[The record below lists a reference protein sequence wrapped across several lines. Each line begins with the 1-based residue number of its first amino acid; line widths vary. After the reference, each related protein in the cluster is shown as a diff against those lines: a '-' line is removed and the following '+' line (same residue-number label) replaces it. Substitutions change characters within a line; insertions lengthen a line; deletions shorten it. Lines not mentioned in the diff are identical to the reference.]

1 MALLTF
7 CLVLTGIF
15 FIAPIEAEAAVGS
28 TFTMDNVT
36 YMVLSESGEEGTV
49 TVSGSTVSEQGAV
62 TIPSSVTNGSVT
74 YTVTAIGANAFYG
87 NTYVTAIE
95 LPNTLTTIGANAF
108 NGCTGI
114 TKVEIPASVTSIN
127 ANAFANCTNL
137 QEIRIYAKNITFAS
151 GSIIP
156 NQGAYY
162 CYSGSIAETF
172 AQSNGATSITYVY
185 DATCDLNGGT
195 GTGVVTTVPIAA
207 GETFSVSSLSN
218 TASKTGYNL
227 TKYVDQYGDGYLL
240 MMVRNNITMKEG
252 GLHFTAQWSPRVYN
266 VELDPNGGE
275 GDFVALTM
283 TYDAEVPELDNHYPF
298 RAGYTFAGYF
308 GNQDGT
314 GTMYYSQD
322 LEPSATYNVAGSSVL
337 YAKWIPNTYSVTYDL
352 DGGTHEECVNFT
364 ATYGESYVLLPDTV
378 PTKSGYTFVQWEYTY
393 AMDGYTV
400 IMDDEMIGQEAPF
413 EFTEDL
419 TFTAIWKERSPVRF
433 EIASIEKEQE
443 YFLNDP
449 FDVFSGILYYDN
461 GEYIRLIVYESDVTG
476 FSTATIQKEPVT
488 ATVTKQGCTDTF
500 TYTVGYD
507 YANCAHTWVQNYA
520 HEVQCQHCETRV
532 LLLGN
537 SKEYD
542 GEPMVAELKVL
553 NGEFDTSSLTIAY
566 GTEDGQ
572 PPSGLGAHNALVM
585 IGDGYIQNT
594 LSIYSYYTAEF
605 YFEDL
610 NGEYVIDESMTARK
624 QSLGYT
630 DQMFNTPFGFVQQS
644 YEPIPIEPDGSTVLK
659 LYYDREVANVT
670 LYPNGG
676 AFENGE
682 SVQIQVKYGTP
693 FWDAVQG
700 VEIPERDRL
709 SYKFLGW
716 TLDGILITEDDE
728 RTMSLNGV
736 ELFASWQE
744 RVVVGIEIPEDK
756 LVQWYSK
763 LSTEKF
769 REFEAFIRYADNS
782 TEPIT
787 VTENMLTGFDLS
799 VLTPLDEYCTA
810 TVNYKTFSADFTY
823 YVRNISQ
830 IEYYVK
836 LDEGYYE
843 SDVLDYYEGQT
854 ITLMDDDAFER
865 MGYTFYGWSDNT
877 NGGTYAAGEAYTLQ
891 SGDTVLDAVWKLNA
905 PTLTSNVGD
914 TLEFVYDGI
923 ARDVTITAEHELGN
937 QVTYTYN
944 WYKGNCNPILPPGAE
959 QVWSLGDVI
968 FEGQTY
974 AFVNVS
980 QCYDD
985 LYKERGLYYYIEVI
999 AAHGENTS
1007 KYVYTLY
1014 VNIEKGDQ
1022 TITLSENEF
1031 TYSEGLTID
1040 FADYV
1045 SGAGDGAISYAVSAQ
1060 NGVTFDFAN
1069 GVVSN
1074 ITKAG
1079 GTFTLTVNK
1088 AASDNCNAATETFT
1102 VTLNKGAQTLSV
1114 SGTPS
1119 APNWK
1124 EAFTV
1129 SVSGNKGALSYAIT
1143 SGSASVDT
1151 NGVITANGAGQVRYS
1166 VTAAATDL
1174 YEAKTQ
1180 EFSVTYAK
1188 AAGNLAPDYVA
1199 PSEQTICAESGDLY
1213 EVIAVPDGWYMN
1225 TIKMVQSG
1233 VLAVT
1238 ATFTPS
1244 DTVNYDTYVEEFTV
1258 YVEEHAEGDEATCTT
1273 PQICTRCNTVLA
1285 EALGHDFSSSA
1296 WTDLGESG
1304 HAHQCSRCDV
1314 YDEIIPHY
1322 SEDEATCTTPKTCDS
1337 CGYVMEPSGDH
1348 SFTEEIADTAHLKE
1362 EASSCVSGATYWYD
1376 CAYCDEISDTL
1387 YFTAGA
1393 QGAHSFDGDGFCTL
1407 CDGVEAPYYNE
1418 NRDINGDGTPDGAYE
1433 VSKVGHLYWFP
1444 SDFGEYIDGNVF
1456 LMNDIVVNENVL
1468 LEDGSLNA
1476 SAVESFRI
1484 WKLLFGLGEDY
1495 VFDGNGK
1502 FISGLYLIDY
1512 DVSGFGVGG
1521 LLGENHGIIKN
1532 LTVKNSYLE
1541 GYEFSSIVYYNGGIV
1556 ENCHSVNNT
1565 LVSKYGGGGV
1575 VGINYGNGTIKD
1587 CTNSSN
1593 LYVENGLDD
1602 ETIEIFLG
1610 GIVAKNE
1617 GEVII
1622 KNCVNYGTITST
1634 ANSSEYIIVGG
1645 IIGGNDYE
1653 GTVEITNCHNK
1664 GNIIVQSI
1672 TPAVGGVVGFG
1683 VYNRIS
1689 DCTNTGNI
1697 TVDANYD
1704 EAVGGII
1711 GVSSSSVTIER
1722 CYNAGDIEIN
1732 AGSFGYSVA
1741 GIAGWTMTTTIV
1753 NSYNVGNIEVTFDE
1767 NFDENNADIMATS
1780 GIANIETSL
1789 VGNCYNAGEIIIPA
1803 EYQST
1808 LIYGGVIVLDDN
1820 DTSSLVE
1827 NNYYLN
1833 ATANEHGGR
1842 TAEQFASGEVAYA
1855 LCKQIVI
1862 DEEFTID
1869 GSAWGQTIGTDLTPV
1884 FDGDKVY
1891 AISHCANNA
1900 TLYANDQ
1907 SAVYIL
1913 TKTDAKEST
1922 CQVQGNNAYWTCSI
1936 CNKVYADENCT
1947 IVTSVEDSKLDLADH
1962 DWSATWDYEDEDG
1975 HAHKCLTPGCNEIST
1990 LEDHVEG
1997 APATEDDPQLC
2008 IECGYVITPATGH
2021 VNHVSSGEYG
2031 YDENSHWF
2039 KCTGC
2044 NTYKI
2049 DQTAHQFD
2057 NACDVDCICGYQR
2070 TIEHNYTE
2078 LKFNETHHWY
2088 VCSVCGSE
2096 KANSRVAHSG
2106 STSDC
2111 QHKAECA
2118 TCGQTYGDFGDH
2130 VYDTTKWV
2138 SIDNEHHA
2146 HECMLCDAY
2155 TDATDHYSAD
2165 EATCTEDRLCDACGH
2180 KMADAHGHSYTKQ
2193 IESPVYLKAEGEDCQ
2208 SHHTYYYACE
2218 HCDASSKDDT
2228 DTFFEGV
2235 AVGAHKMSATWT
2247 TEYAEETNAGWH
2259 YHACTV
2265 DGCDYREDE
2274 GDCAGGENTCIALA
2288 ICSTCQKAYGKYA
2301 EHSFGNTWEYKDAT
2315 GHAHVCTVKGCNEHD
2330 EIMAHTPNIPAATE
2344 ESAQYCT
2351 ACQYQMAAQL
2361 NHTHSPA
2368 TEWTSNATHHWKACG
2383 GCDEHLEE
2391 APHSYDPNNSCD
2403 TTCEVCN
2410 AVREVSHDFTG
2421 EWEKDASG
2429 YWHVCAKNGCSVTD
2443 TKQNHESAG
2452 AATET
2457 DPEVCSICGWQIAPA
2472 LGHTTHTPEAEWQK
2486 NETHH
2491 WHECTGCDDQE
2502 LDKSA
2507 HNDGNNDGSCDTC
2520 GYAMSVTP
2528 PPHTHSHSST
2538 WVTDANEHWNECE
2551 CGDKANKAAHVDN
2564 NGDNKCDTCDY
2575 TMPAHDP
2582 DTPPVDNPP
2591 KDDNDGLGTG
2601 AIVGIAIGS
2610 VAVVGGGGF
2619 VLFWFVIRKKRR

>member
-1 MALLTF
+1 MKTDTIQTRKGITRCLMALLTF
-7 CLVLTGIF
+7 CLVLTGVF
-15 FIAPIEAEAAVGS
+15 FIAPIEAEAAVGG
-28 TFTMDNVT
+28 TFTVDNIT

-62 TIPSSVTNGSVT
+62 TIPNSVTNGSVT
-74 YTVTAIGANAFYG
+74 YTVTAIGASAFYG

-95 LPNTLTTIGANAF
+95 LPNTLTTVGANAF

-114 TKVEIPASVTSIN
+114 TKVEIPASVTSIGV
-127 ANAFANCTNL
+127 NAFANCSAL
-137 QEIRIYAKNITFAS
+137 DEVRV
-151 GSIIP
+151 
-156 NQGAYY
+156 
-162 CYSGSIAETF
+162 YSKTV
-172 AQSNGATSITYVY
+172 NVGATAFPSTVEAWYVY
-185 DATCDLNGGT
+185 DGSTAETYAQNNSEGLTKIASLYDVTFNYNYGT
-195 GTGVVTTVPIAA
+195 AGSFTVKPLAV
-207 GETFSVSSLSN
+207 GETLRLPRDFSTIATRKGHTIVSLTCNDGN
-218 TASKTGYNL
+218 TYNNGIANVL
-227 TKYVDQYGDGYLL
+227 ANTVA
-240 MMVRNNITMKEG
+240 MIEG
-252 GLHFTAQWSPRVYN
+252 GLTFTVNWEANTYTVT
-266 VELDPNGGE
+266 LDPNGGDYE
-275 GDFVALTM
+275 ATTV
-283 TYDAEVPELDNHYPF
+283 EVTFGPKVPYVSNHYPY
-298 RAGYTFAGYF
+298 RAGYTFNGYYK
-308 GNQDGT
+308 NAT
-314 GTMYYSQD
+314 GPTGVQYYDSD
-322 LEPSATYNVAGSSVL
+322 MNPTEYGWVIDHDDTL
-337 YAKWIPNTYSVTYDL
+337 YARWTPNSYSVTYDL
-352 DGGTHEECVNFT
+352 DGGTHEECVDFT
-364 ATYGESYVLLPDTV
+364 ATYGESYTLLPDTV
-378 PTKSGYTFVQWEYTY
+378 PTKEGYTFDHWAYSY
-393 AMDGYTV
+393 AMDGYIVT
-400 IMDDEMIGQEAPF
+400 MDDEMIGREAPF
-413 EFTEDL
+413 EFDESL
-419 TFTAIWKERSPVRF
+419 TFTAVWKERSPVRF
-433 EIASIEKEQE
+433 EISKGAKEQE
-443 YFLNDP
+443 YFLNTSYVH
-449 FDVFSGILYYDN
+449 FGGTLYYDN
-461 GEYIRLIVYESDVTG
+461 GEKEYLIVYEEEIAG
-476 FSTATIQKEPVT
+476 FSTAAIQKEPVT

-572 PPSGLGAHNALVM
+572 PPSGLGVHNALVM

-659 LYYDREVANVT
+659 LYYDRAAANLT

-728 RTMSLNGV
+728 RTISLNDV

-744 RVVVGIEIPEDK
+744 RVVTGIEIPKDK

-810 TVNYKTFSADFTY
+810 TVNYKTFSAPFTY

-854 ITLMDDDAFER
+854 ITLMSDDAFER
-865 MGYTFYGWSDNT
+865 VGYTFYGWSDST
-877 NGGTYAAGEAYTLQ
+877 NGGTYAAGEEYTLQ

-905 PTLTSNVGD
+905 PTITIEGVEPLEGD
-914 TLEFVYDGI
+914 NKADYVLAFTYDGN
-923 ARDVTITAEHELGN
+923 AHNVTLNASHELGDAL
-937 QVTYTYN
+937 TYTY
-944 WYKGNCNPILPPGAE
+944 YMIKD
-959 QVWSLGDVI
+959 GDVQVNLNPDNLRI
-968 FEGQTY
+968 PPWHMIESDTY
-974 AFVNVS
+974 GFVDVDES
-980 QCYDD
+980 A
-985 LYKERGLYYYIEVI
+985 YYSFTVTVTDGNDTAVAYFRIKVAI
-999 AAHGENTS
+999 GKA
-1007 KYVYTLY
+1007 
-1014 VNIEKGDQ
+1014 DQ
-1022 TITLSENEF
+1022 TITLSEDEF
-1031 TYSEGLTID
+1031 TYSEGLAID
-1040 FADYV
+1040 FKSLV
-1045 SGAGDGAISYAVSAQ
+1045 GGIGDGRIDVSYSADFDFDFT
-1060 NGVTFDFAN
+1060 NGVASDF
-1069 GVVSN
+1069 
-1074 ITKAG
+1074 TKAG
-1079 GTFTLTVNK
+1079 KTFSVTVTK
-1088 AASDNCNAATETFT
+1088 AASDNYNAATETFT

-1129 SVSGNKGALSYAIT
+1129 SVGGNKGSLSYAIT
-1143 SGSASVDT
+1143 SGNASVDT
-1151 NGVITANGAGQVRYS
+1151 NGVITASGAGQVRYS

-1180 EFSVTYAK
+1180 EFSVTFAK
-1188 AAGNLAPDYVA
+1188 AAGNLAPDYA
-1199 PSEQTICAESGDLY
+1199 TSKPTNLTICVGHTSDDITLPTGWRFQSNTTLGQ
-1213 EVIAVPDGWYMN
+1213 VGNVTLTAV
-1225 TIKMVQSG
+1225 
-1233 VLAVT
+1233 
-1238 ATFTPS
+1238 FTPS
-1244 DTVNYDTYVEEFTV
+1244 DTANYSVYTENFTIAV
-1258 YVEEHAEGDEATCTT
+1258 TDHTGGTAASCTT
-1273 PQICTRCNTVLA
+1273 DQVCTKCGTVLV
-1285 EALGHDFSSSA
+1285 EALDHDFKNQP
-1296 WTDLGESG
+1296 WTNLGESG
-1304 HAHQCSRCDV
+1304 HAHQCSRCDE

-1322 SEDEATCTTPKTCDS
+1322 SEDEATCTSAKLCDA
-1337 CGYVMEPSGDH
+1337 CDYEMEAQKDH
-1348 SFTEEIADTAHLKE
+1348 SFTEQIEDEAHLKE
-1362 EASSCVSGATYWYD
+1362 EGADCVTGATYWYD
-1376 CAYCDEISDTL
+1376 CATCTMISTED
-1387 YFTAGA
+1387 YWTADA
-1393 QGAHSFDGDGFCTL
+1393 QGSHDFDEDGFCTL

-1444 SDFGEYIDGNVF
+1444 SDYGEYIDGNVF

-1512 DVSGFGVGG
+1512 GSGFGVGG

-1541 GYEFSSIVYYNGGIV
+1541 GYEFGSIVYYNGGIV

-1565 LVSKYGGGGV
+1565 LVSIYGGGGV

-1602 ETIEIFLG
+1602 ETYEIFLG
-1610 GIVAKNE
+1610 GIVAENE
-1617 GEVII
+1617 GEDI
-1622 KNCVNYGTITST
+1622 KNCVNYGIITAT
-1634 ANSSEYIIVGG
+1634 ANGSEYINVGG
-1645 IIGGNDYE
+1645 IIGGNNCEDA
-1653 GTVEITNCHNK
+1653 VEITNCHNK

-1683 VYNRIS
+1683 VCNRIS

-1704 EAVGGII
+1704 EAVGGIV
-1711 GVSSSSVTIER
+1711 GVSRESTIER

-1732 AGSFGYSVA
+1732 AGSNGYSVA
-1741 GIAGWTMTTTIV
+1741 GIAGLTMTTTIV

-1780 GIANIETSL
+1780 GIANIDTSL

-1990 LEDHVEG
+1990 PEDHVEG

-2008 IECGYVITPATGH
+2008 TECGYVITPATGH

-2044 NTYKI
+2044 DTYKI
-2049 DQTAHQFD
+2049 DQTVHQFD

-2070 TIEHNYTE
+2070 TIEHDYTE
-2078 LKFNETHHWY
+2078 LKFNDTHHWY
-2088 VCSVCGSE
+2088 ECSVCGAEQSG
-2096 KANSRVAHSG
+2096 SRVAHNG
-2106 STSDC
+2106 GD
-2111 QHKAECA
+2111 A
-2118 TCGQTYGDFGDH
+2118 TC
-2130 VYDTTKWV
+2130 
-2138 SIDNEHHA
+2138 
-2146 HECMLCDAY
+2146 
-2155 TDATDHYSAD
+2155 
-2165 EATCTEDRLCDACGH
+2165 EA
-2180 KMADAHGHSYTKQ
+2180 K
-2193 IESPVYLKAEGEDCQ
+2193 
-2208 SHHTYYYACE
+2208 
-2218 HCDASSKDDT
+2218 
-2228 DTFFEGV
+2228 
-2235 AVGAHKMSATWT
+2235 
-2247 TEYAEETNAGWH
+2247 
-2259 YHACTV
+2259 
-2265 DGCDYREDE
+2265 
-2274 GDCAGGENTCIALA
+2274 A
-2288 ICSTCQKAYGKYA
+2288 ICSCGQSYGGYGSHRFGQWQEEIPATCV
-2301 EHSFGNTWEYKDAT
+2301 AT
-2315 GHAHVCTVKGCNEHD
+2315 GTKAHKTCSTCEKHFAEDGVTEINDLTIAIDSNNHD
-2330 EIMAHTPNIPAATE
+2330 I
-2344 ESAQYCT
+2344 
-2351 ACQYQMAAQL
+2351 
-2361 NHTHSPA
+2361 A
-2368 TEWTSNATHHWKACG
+2368 TEWTGVENGHYHKCKRTGCEYHTALEDHQPDRSEATETEPIECSVCEYVITPATGHITHTSSGIYGYDANGHWFKCVGCETEKVSPAGHSFDNDCDTDCACG
-2383 GCDEHLEE
+2383 
-2391 APHSYDPNNSCD
+2391 Y
-2403 TTCEVCN
+2403 
-2410 AVREVSHDFTG
+2410 VRTITHDFTG

-2429 YWHVCAKNGCSVTD
+2429 HWHVCATNGCSVTD

-2502 LDKSA
+2502 LDK
-2507 HNDGNNDGSCDTC
+2507 
-2520 GYAMSVTP
+2520 
-2528 PPHTHSHSST
+2528 
-2538 WVTDANEHWNECE
+2538 
-2551 CGDKANKAAHVDN
+2551 AAHVDD

-2591 KDDNDGLGTG
+2591 TDDNDGLGTG
-2601 AIVGIAIGS
+2601 AIIGIVVAA

-2619 VLFWFVIRKKRR
+2619 ALFWFVIRKKRR

>member
-1 MALLTF
+1 MKTDTIQTRKWITKCLMALLCF
-7 CLVLTGIF
+7 CLVLTGML
-15 FIAPIEAEAAVGS
+15 FIAPIEAEAAVG
-28 TFTMDNVT
+28 DNFLVDGIVYT
-36 YMVLSESGEEGTV
+36 VLSEEEGDRRV
-49 TVSGSTVSEQGAV
+49 
-62 TIPSSVTNGSVT
+62 SVTANTLTESTAGDIPQTIENNGVE
-74 YTVTAIGANAFYG
+74 YTVTAIGTNAFQ
-87 NTYVTAIE
+87 NCTYLTKIE
-95 LPNTLTTIGANAF
+95 LPATLTTINARAFTGCSSLREVRMYSTTANIGQNAF
-108 NGCTGI
+108 PSEG
-114 TKVEIPASVTSIN
+114 VEAW
-127 ANAFANCTNL
+127 
-137 QEIRIYAKNITFAS
+137 
-151 GSIIP
+151 
-156 NQGAYY
+156 YY
-162 CYSGSIAETF
+162 YSGSTIESYIPENHEGLYGMHLLYDVTINYGNNATAVFKVEKPLAVGETIELPLLGQIATRKGYELSSLICNNGTTYTDRYLI
-172 AQSNGATSITYVY
+172 SNGR
-185 DATCDLNGGT
+185 
-195 GTGVVTTVPIAA
+195 TVAMI
-207 GETFSVSSLSN
+207 S
-218 TASKTGYNL
+218 
-227 TKYVDQYGDGYLL
+227 
-240 MMVRNNITMKEG
+240 G
-252 GLHFTAQWSPRVYN
+252 GLTFTVNWTPKTYTVT
-266 VELDPNGGE
+266 LDPNGGE
-275 GDFVALTM
+275 QSSTTVTA
-283 TYDAEVPELDNHYPF
+283 TYMNAMPAVEGHYPF
-298 RAGYTFAGYF
+298 RVGYDFNGYYLNATGATGQQYYDADMNPTTYRWGIDEDRSIYARWTPKTF
-308 GNQDGT
+308 
-314 GTMYYSQD
+314 
-322 LEPSATYNVAGSSVL
+322 
-337 YAKWIPNTYSVTYDL
+337 SVTYDL
-352 DGGTHEECVNFT
+352 DGGTHDECIDFT
-364 ATYGESYVLLPDTV
+364 ATYGESYVLLPATA
-378 PTKSGYTFVQWEYTY
+378 PTKPGCTFAGWTYFY
-393 AMDGYTV
+393 AMDGYSASE
-400 IMDDEMIGQEAPF
+400 DMIGQETVF
-413 EFTEDL
+413 EFDEDIK
-419 TFTAIWKERSPVRF
+419 FTAVWKPRSPVRF
-433 EIASIEKEQE
+433 EITQSAREQK
-443 YFLNDP
+443 YFLNAP
-449 FDVFSGILYYDN
+449 FVRFGGSMYYDN
-461 GEYIRLIVYESDVTG
+461 GEHEWLTVYETDVEN
-476 FSTATIQKEPVT
+476 FSTAEIQREPVT
-488 ATVTKQGCTDTF
+488 ATVTKQGVTATF
-500 TYTVGYD
+500 TYTVDYD
-507 YANCAHTWVQNYA
+507 YENCEHVFVQSN
-520 HEVQCQHCETRV
+520 
-532 LLLGN
+532 LLVAECTVCDTAVILEKDFA
-537 SKEYD
+537 SYQYD
-542 GEPMVAELKVL
+542 GNEKPIVVILRDGVYDISGMTV
-553 NGEFDTSSLTIAY
+553 NYSRT
-566 GTEDGQ
+566 DGQ
-572 PPSGLGAHNALVM
+572 THSSTDVPVNPGKYRATTVLGDCVLTYDYEIYITYTVRHLVENTDGTYSEYSVLRDQRTYNGLVNISA
-585 IGDGYIQNT
+585 IDI
-594 LSIYSYYTAEF
+594 SYY
-605 YFEDL
+605 
-610 NGEYVIDESMTARK
+610 V
-624 QSLGYT
+624 
-630 DQMFNTPFGFVQQS
+630 PQQS
-644 YEPIPIEPDGSTVLK
+644 KISMGVNWTNDSIIDF
-659 LYYDREVANVT
+659 YYDRATYPLTFDTGSVGSYDGASTVT
-670 LYPNGG
+670 VDAKWGYDLYHYVEEQSIPEYDNINYVFKGWSL
-676 AFENGE
+676 E
-682 SVQIQVKYGTP
+682 SNPEIQADFIITEETE
-693 FWDAVQG
+693 D
-700 VEIPERDRL
+700 EIPMGSLTVYAVFAER
-709 SYKFLGW
+709 
-716 TLDGILITEDDE
+716 
-728 RTMSLNGV
+728 
-736 ELFASWQE
+736 EL
-744 RVVVGIEIPEDK
+744 VGIEIPEDK

-810 TVNYKTFSADFTY
+810 TVNYKTFSANFKY

-830 IEYYVK
+830 IEYCVK

-854 ITLMDDDAFER
+854 ITLMDGTAFER
-865 MGYTFYGWSDNT
+865 TGYTFLGWDIWDNELSESVF
-877 NGGTYAAGEAYTLQ
+877 YEAGASYTLKQ
-891 SGDTVLDAVWKLNA
+891 GDTVASGVWKLNT
-905 PTLTSNVGD
+905 PTITISGVEPLEGD
-914 TLEFVYDGI
+914 NKAEYVLEFTYDGN
-923 ARDVTITAEHELGN
+923 AHNVTLHASHELGDA
-937 QVTYTYN
+937 VTYTY
-944 WYKGNCNPILPPGAE
+944 YMIMD
-959 QVWSLGDVI
+959 GDVQVNLNPDNLRI
-968 FEGQTY
+968 PPWHMIESDTY
-974 AFVNVS
+974 GFVDADES
-980 QCYDD
+980 A
-985 LYKERGLYYYIEVI
+985 YYSFTVTVTDGNDTTVAYFRIKVAI
-999 AAHGENTS
+999 GKA
-1007 KYVYTLY
+1007 
-1014 VNIEKGDQ
+1014 DQ

-1031 TYSEGLTID
+1031 IYSEGLTID

-1045 SGAGDGAISYAVSAQ
+1045 DGTGDGTLSFEVSDK
-1060 NGVTFDFAN
+1060 NGVEFDFAN

-1088 AASDNCNAATETFT
+1088 AATDNYNSATQTFT
-1102 VTLNKGAQTLSV
+1102 VTLNKGTQTLSV
-1114 SGTPS
+1114 SGS
-1119 APNWK
+1119 PNPPTWK
-1124 EAFTV
+1124 QEYQV
-1129 SVSGNKGALSYAIT
+1129 SVSGNKGALSYAII
-1143 SGSASVDT
+1143 SGNATVNES
-1151 NGVITANGAGQVRYS
+1151 GVITATGTGQIRYS
-1166 VTAAATDL
+1166 VTAAATNL
-1174 YEAKTQ
+1174 YEA
-1180 EFSVTYAK
+1180 VTVERTVTFGK

-1304 HAHQCSRCDV
+1304 HAHKCSRCDE
-1314 YDEIIPHY
+1314 YDEAVPHS

-1393 QGAHSFDGDGFCTL
+1393 QGAHSFDEDGFCTL

-1444 SDFGEYIDGNVF
+1444 SDYGEYIDGNVF

-1512 DVSGFGVGG
+1512 DSGFGVGG
-1521 LLGENHGIIKN
+1521 LLGENYGIIKN

-1602 ETIEIFLG
+1602 ETYEIFLG
-1610 GIVAKNE
+1610 GIVAIINE
-1617 GEVII
+1617 GEVI
-1622 KNCVNYGTITST
+1622 KNCVNYGTITAT
-1634 ANSSEYIIVGG
+1634 ANGSEYIAVGG
-1645 IIGGNDYE
+1645 IIGGNNREDI
-1653 GTVEITNCHNK
+1653 VEITNCHNK

-1672 TPAVGGVVGFG
+1672 FPAVGGVVGFG

-1711 GVSSSSVTIER
+1711 GVSSFSVTIER

-1732 AGSFGYSVA
+1732 AGSFGYTVA

-1767 NFDENNADIMATS
+1767 NFDVNNADIMASS
-1780 GIANIETSL
+1780 GIANIDTSL
-1789 VGNCYNAGEIIIPA
+1789 VCNCYNAGEIIIPA

-1808 LIYGGVIVLDDN
+1808 LIYGGVILLDDN
-1820 DTSSLVE
+1820 DTSSLIE

-1833 ATANEHGGR
+1833 ATANEYGGR

-1975 HAHKCLTPGCNEIST
+1975 HAHKCLTPDCNEIST

-2008 IECGYVITPATGH
+2008 TECGYVITPATGH

-2044 NTYKI
+2044 DTYKI

-2070 TIEHNYTE
+2070 TIEHDYTE

-2088 VCSVCGSE
+2088 ACSVCGSE
-2096 KANSRVAHSG
+2096 KANSRVDHSG
-2106 STSDC
+2106 GTSNC

-2118 TCGQTYGDFGDH
+2118 TCGQTYGGYGSHTFG
-2130 VYDTTKWV
+2130 KWQEEI
-2138 SIDNEHHA
+2138 S
-2146 HECMLCDAY
+2146 
-2155 TDATDHYSAD
+2155 
-2165 EATCTEDRLCDACGH
+2165 ATCVATG
-2180 KMADAHGHSYTKQ
+2180 TK
-2193 IESPVYLKAEGEDCQ
+2193 
-2208 SHHTYYYACE
+2208 
-2218 HCDASSKDDT
+2218 
-2228 DTFFEGV
+2228 
-2235 AVGAHKMSATWT
+2235 AHKT
-2247 TEYAEETNAGWH
+2247 
-2259 YHACTV
+2259 
-2265 DGCDYREDE
+2265 
-2274 GDCAGGENTCIALA
+2274 
-2288 ICSTCQKAYGKYA
+2288 CSTCEKHFA
-2301 EHSFGNTWEYKDAT
+2301 EDGVTEINDLTIAIDSN
-2315 GHAHVCTVKGCNEHD
+2315 NHD
-2330 EIMAHTPNIPAATE
+2330 I
-2344 ESAQYCT
+2344 
-2351 ACQYQMAAQL
+2351 
-2361 NHTHSPA
+2361 A
-2368 TEWTSNATHHWKACG
+2368 TEWTGVENGHYHKCKRTGCEYHTALEDHQPDRSEATETEPIECSVCEYVITPATGHITHTSSGIYGYDANGHWFKCVGCETEKVSPAGHSFDNDCDTDCACG
-2383 GCDEHLEE
+2383 
-2391 APHSYDPNNSCD
+2391 Y
-2403 TTCEVCN
+2403 
-2410 AVREVSHDFTG
+2410 VRTITHDFTG

-2429 YWHVCAKNGCSVTD
+2429 HWHVCTKNGCSVTD
-2443 TKQNHESAG
+2443 TKQNHVSAG

-2502 LDKSA
+2502 LDK
-2507 HNDGNNDGSCDTC
+2507 
-2520 GYAMSVTP
+2520 
-2528 PPHTHSHSST
+2528 
-2538 WVTDANEHWNECE
+2538 
-2551 CGDKANKAAHVDN
+2551 AAHVDD
-2564 NGDNKCDTCDY
+2564 NGDNKCDTCNY
-2575 TMPAHDP
+2575 SMPEHNP
-2582 DTPPVDNPP
+2582 DTPSNPEKP
-2591 KDDNDGLGTG
+2591 AKKGCSS
-2601 AIVGIAIGS
+2601 AIGTTAGD
-2610 VAVVGGGGF
+2610 AVVVVLGGF
-2619 VLFWFVIRKKRR
+2619 ALFWFVIRKKRGF